1 MTAEATP
8 SGAGI
13 ELRGIAK
20 RYGESVALAGLDL
33 RIEPGEFVSLLGPSG
48 SGKTTTLHILA
59 GLLAPDAGRI
69 MIGGRDV
76 TAVSPDQRGI
86 AMVFQNYALY
96 PHMTVARNLAFPLRS
111 SGRNLGAAEI
121 TRRVATVAETLGIG
135 HLLERYPREISGGQ
149 QQRVALG
156 RAMVRDPGV
165 FLLDEPLS
173 NLDARLRLRMRHDL
187 KALHLRLRS
196 TIVYVTHDQSE
207 AMSLSDRIAI
217 YRSGELQQYAAP
229 IEIYRRPANL
239 FVANFMGDR
248 EMNIFEGEIVA
259 EGAHPAFRAGALRL
273 AFPEGGPWASFA
285 GRKLA
290 LGVRPEGVLLGVRP
304 DAVACQ
310 ARLRLVEHAG
320 AEQIFFAESEGAQFC
335 GKAAPDLP
343 LRPGETVPLSLLAAE
358 LYLFDMASGRALVH
372 GGVPLP

>member
-1 MTAEATP
+1 MSEERP
-8 SGAGI
+8 PGGADI
-13 ELRGIAK
+13 EIRGVAK
-20 RYGESVALAGLDL
+20 RYGQSVALAGLDL
-33 RIEPGEFVSLLGPSG
+33 RIEAGEFVSLLGPSG

-59 GLLAPDAGRI
+59 GLLSPDAGNI
-69 MIGGRDV
+69 LIGGKDV
-76 TAVSPDQRGI
+76 TAVSPDKRGI

-96 PHMTVARNLAFPLRS
+96 PHMTVERNLAFPLRA
-111 SGRNLGAAEI
+111 SGRNLGSTEIAA
-121 TRRVATVAETLGIG
+121 RVRTVAETIGIG

-173 NLDARLRLRMRHDL
+173 NLDARLRLRRHHDL

-217 YRSGELQQYAAP
+217 YRGGVLQQYAAP
-229 IEIYRRPANL
+229 VDIYRRPANL

-248 EMNIFEGEIVA
+248 EMNSLEGEIDA
-259 EGAHPAFRAGALRL
+259 GARPAFRSGELALDL
-273 AFPEGGPWASFA
+273 PAEGPWVGLA
-285 GRKLA
+285 GRKVV
-290 LGVRPEGVLLGVRP
+290 LGVRPEGVLLGTRSDGVGC
-304 DAVACQ
+304 D

-320 AEQIFFAESEGAQFC
+320 AEQIFFAETHGAEFC
-335 GKAAPDLP
+335 GKAGPDVP
-343 LRPGETVPLSLLAAE
+343 LRPGDPVTLSLLANE
-358 LYLFDMASGRALVH
+358 LYLFDAESGEALVH
-372 GGVPLP
+372 GGVRVP